1 MSSNPHHVPLGT
13 IAVSTAS
20 GALIAFQSRANGEL
34 STLLGNP
41 REVALIS
48 FGSGFI
54 VLTVFFV
61 FSPRMR
67 AGLRAIVAAA
77 GAGRLPRWQLLAGMM
92 GAFFVIVQ
100 AFAVPHTGVAIF
112 SVATIAGQSALSLL
126 VDRLGIRAGVRHHV
140 TARRVITAAVTVAA
154 VAVSVADRLEGSFGW
169 VSLLALA
176 AGGIV
181 AVQRAL
187 NAHITDH
194 AGGPEATTWLNFA
207 TGVSFLLV
215 ANVAVGAQP
224 LAPLPG
230 MSHSI
235 FIYAGGIIGVIYIAI
250 SSVLVQRL
258 GVLLFTATSVGG
270 QLVAALVIDLLYP
283 TSGAHPAINVYLGV
297 VLSFVGILVGVARRR
312 VTT

>member
-1 MSSNPHHVPLGT
+1 MSTNPHHIPLGT

-20 GALIAFQSRANGEL
+20 GALIAVQSRANGEL
-34 STLLGNP
+34 STLLGDP
-41 REVALIS
+41 REAALVS
-48 FGSGFI
+48 FGSGLI
-54 VLTVFFV
+54 VLTVFAL
-61 FSPRMR
+61 FSSRLR
-67 AGLRAIVAAA
+67 RGLAAILAAA
-77 GAGRLPRWQLLAGMM
+77 RDGRLPRWQLFAGMM

-126 VDRLGIRAGVRHHV
+126 VDRLGIRAGVRHHI
-140 TARRVITAAVTVAA
+140 TPRRVVTAAVTVVA
-154 VAVSVADRLEGSFGW
+154 VAVSVSDRLEGSFGW

-181 AVQRAL
+181 AVQRAI
-187 NAHITDH
+187 NAHITDY
-194 AGGPEATTWLNFA
+194 AEGPEATTWLNFA
-207 TGVSFLLV
+207 TGVLFLVV
-215 ANVAVGAQP
+215 ANAGFGAQP

-230 MSHSI
+230 LSHSI
-235 FIYAGGIIGVIYIAI
+235 FIYSGGIIGVLYIAI

-270 QLVAALVIDLLYP
+270 QLVGSLGIDLATGVHLAG
-283 TSGAHPAINVYLGV
+283 TVYAGV
-297 VLSFVGILVGVARRR
+297 VLSFAGILVGVARRR